1 MELTNEYELWAT
13 ITGTILFSTLV
24 HGLTA
29 GIAVE
34 RVTGEQQTGPTV
46 PPSNPVESAQVT
58 R

>member
-13 ITGTILFSTLV
+13 IAGTILFSTLV

-34 RVTGEQQTGPTV
+34 QRDGRAADRADRAA
-46 PPSNPVESAQVT
+46 VEPG
-58 R
+58 